1 MQRLQHRQASAT
13 TRHQRQA
20 TTPPRTRHSATIIIR
35 CEPFF
40 LSCTFTYRTSSVI
53 LRGIARV
60 ECLSSSIG
68 ECVSLESLALAK
80 EKESS
85 LKSKKIKKK
94 KREKKR
100 IKWCQVS
107 SLVSCDKAKTAKVS
121 VSVNSCANP
130 LPTKSN

>member
-1 MQRLQHRQASAT
+1 MLNVCLQ
-13 TRHQRQA
+13 
-20 TTPPRTRHSATIIIR
+20 
-35 CEPFF
+35 
-40 LSCTFTYRTSSVI
+40 
-53 LRGIARV
+53 
-60 ECLSSSIG
+60 SIG

-85 LKSKKIKKK
+85 SKSKNQK

-107 SLVSCDKAKTAKVS
+107 SLVGCDKTNTAKVS

>member
-1 MQRLQHRQASAT
+1 M
-13 TRHQRQA
+13 
-20 TTPPRTRHSATIIIR
+20 
-35 CEPFF
+35 
-40 LSCTFTYRTSSVI
+40 I

-85 LKSKKIKKK
+85 SKSENQKK
-94 KREKKR
+94 KRKEKKR

-107 SLVSCDKAKTAKVS
+107 SLVGCDKAKTAKVS

>member
-1 MQRLQHRQASAT
+1 M
-13 TRHQRQA
+13 
-20 TTPPRTRHSATIIIR
+20 
-35 CEPFF
+35 
-40 LSCTFTYRTSSVI
+40 I

-85 LKSKKIKKK
+85 SKSKKK
-94 KREKKR
+94 KREKIR
-100 IKWCQVS
+100 NKWCQVS
-107 SLVSCDKAKTAKVS
+107 SLVGCDKAKTAKVS

>member
-1 MQRLQHRQASAT
+1 M
-13 TRHQRQA
+13 
-20 TTPPRTRHSATIIIR
+20 
-35 CEPFF
+35 
-40 LSCTFTYRTSSVI
+40 I

-60 ECLSSSIG
+60 ECLSSNIG
-68 ECVSLESLALAK
+68 ECVSLESLVLAK
-80 EKESS
+80 EKES
-85 LKSKKIKKK
+85 KEKRKKQKKKK

-107 SLVSCDKAKTAKVS
+107 SLVGCDKAKTAKVS

>member
-1 MQRLQHRQASAT
+1 M
-13 TRHQRQA
+13 
-20 TTPPRTRHSATIIIR
+20 
-35 CEPFF
+35 
-40 LSCTFTYRTSSVI
+40 I

-85 LKSKKIKKK
+85 SKKK
-94 KREKKR
+94 KEKRKR

-107 SLVSCDKAKTAKVS
+107 SLVGCDKAKTAKVS

>member
-1 MQRLQHRQASAT
+1 
-13 TRHQRQA
+13 
-20 TTPPRTRHSATIIIR
+20 
-35 CEPFF
+35 
-40 LSCTFTYRTSSVI
+40 VI

-85 LKSKKIKKK
+85 SKSKNQKK

-107 SLVSCDKAKTAKVS
+107 SLVGCDKAKTAKVS

>member
-1 MQRLQHRQASAT
+1 MLSVCLQ
-13 TRHQRQA
+13 
-20 TTPPRTRHSATIIIR
+20 
-35 CEPFF
+35 
-40 LSCTFTYRTSSVI
+40 
-53 LRGIARV
+53 
-60 ECLSSSIG
+60 SIG

-85 LKSKKIKKK
+85 SKSKNQKKR
-94 KREKKR
+94 REKKT

-107 SLVSCDKAKTAKVS
+107 YLVGCDKAKTTKVS

>member
-1 MQRLQHRQASAT
+1 M
-13 TRHQRQA
+13 
-20 TTPPRTRHSATIIIR
+20 
-35 CEPFF
+35 
-40 LSCTFTYRTSSVI
+40 I

-60 ECLSSSIG
+60 ECLSSYIG

-85 LKSKKIKKK
+85 AKSKNQKK
-94 KREKKR
+94 KREKRKR
-100 IKWCQVS
+100 IKSCQGS
-107 SLVSCDKAKTAKVS
+107 SLVGCDKAKTAKVS